1 MQKLDG
7 YLNIDASQINPQ
19 HHGESFVTHD
29 GAVTD
34 LDIGHYERFIE
45 RDLGQDSSYTMGRIY
60 QEILTQE
67 RQGYFEGRDVQMIP
81 HVSDLILSKI
91 KN

>member
-19 HHGESFVTHD
+19 QHGENFITYD

-45 RDLGQDSSYTMGRIY
+45 REL
-60 QEILTQE
+60 
-67 RQGYFEGRDVQMIP
+67 
-81 HVSDLILSKI
+81 
-91 KN
+91 